1 MLFFDDILVYS
12 ASVEDQKHNLRQL
25 FEILRKHK
33 LFAKRSK
40 CSIGR
45 DTVDFGD
52 ILRKPFESNRRPRPD
67 RYCFF
72 WDSHLDS
79 LAKLRSKFYQKWKRR
94 GNM

>member
-45 DTVDFGD
+45 DTVDFAGHTVSPNGISMQTRLTD
-52 ILRKPFESNRRPRPD
+52 AITDWPTPTSTREVQQFVVHIISV
-67 RYCFF
+67 C
-72 WDSHLDS
+72 
-79 LAKLRSKFYQKWKRR
+79 
-94 GNM
+94 